1 MRSRRTIFP
10 LETEILF
17 QKHAGKEGFG
27 KLSLPFNVSP
37 WLTAIGASPHE
48 CGVLNAA
55 IPTLHHL
62 VLRLLC
68 LPALRVRSGLRLG
81 RGLRS
86 CWLIL
91 RWSGWLLVLRGG
103 LRRLLVLGLILRLLT
118 GLLWWIGLILR
129 LENLLDLQE
138 CDDQEYAW

>member
-1 MRSRRTIFP
+1 LKWKFFFKSK
-10 LETEILF
+10 LE
-17 QKHAGKEGFG
+17 KRVYG

-55 IPTLHHL
+55 IATLHHL

-91 RWSGWLLVLRGG
+91 RWSGWLLVLGGG

-129 LENLLDLQE
+129 LESLLDLQE